1 LDVVFAGAEKL
12 PPELAAAFQQR
23 FGVLPI
29 EGYGT
34 TELSPVVSGNRPPS
48 RDTTAGKCGNRI
60 GTIGQPMAGVDV
72 KVVDVD
78 TGEDLPRGRQ
88 GMLLVRGPSVMKGYL
103 NRPDL
108 TAEVMRGEW
117 YVTGDLAMI
126 DDDNFISITGRISRF
141 SKIGGE
147 MVPHLRVEA
156 AVREVLAIG
165 DHESQL
171 AVTAV
176 HDPTR
181 GERLVVLHSGLGMPA
196 VEICR
201 RMVAR
206 GIPPLWIPSP
216 DSFRQVASIPQLGT
230 GKLDMTRLNEMA
242 AAEFNLDQSSG
253 HSGKVAGTV

>member
-1 LDVVFAGAEKL
+1 
-12 PPELAAAFQQR
+12 
-23 FGVLPI
+23 
-29 EGYGT
+29 
-34 TELSPVVSGNRPPS
+34 
-48 RDTTAGKCGNRI
+48 
-60 GTIGQPMAGVDV
+60 MAGIDV
-72 KVVDVD
+72 KVIDVD

-108 TAEVMRGEW
+108 TAEVMRGDW
-117 YVTGDLAMI
+117 YVTGDLATL
-126 DDDNFISITGRISRF
+126 DEDNYISITGRISRF

-156 AVREVLAIG
+156 AVREVLAAG
-165 DHESQL
+165 DQEVQL

-181 GERLVVLHSGLGMPA
+181 GERLVVLHTGLGMPA
-196 VEICR
+196 AEICR

-206 GIPPLWIPSP
+206 GLPPLWIPSP

-230 GKLDMTRLNEMA
+230 GKLDMSWKRC
-242 AAEFNLDQSSG
+242 
-253 HSGKVAGTV
+253 